1 MTRFAEHSLINPRAL
16 TPASVLL
23 SMCLA
28 WLAIF
33 WLAPIE
39 MYAPASIAPYLLL
52 GSCLAALFGGLVL
65 FFEPSWRAQ
74 EAANP

>member
-23 SMCLA
+23 WMGLA

-33 WLAPIE
+33 WPAPVE
-39 MYAPASIAPYLLL
+39 MYAPATSATYLLL
-52 GSCLAALFGGLVL
+52 GSCLAALFGGLML
-65 FFEPSWRAQ
+65 FFELSWRAQ
-74 EAANP
+74 VAANP

>member
-1 MTRFAEHSLINPRAL
+1 MSRFAEHGLINPRAL

-33 WLAPIE
+33 WLAPVE
-39 MYAPASIAPYLLL
+39 MYAPATSTPYLLL

-65 FFEPSWRAQ
+65 FFDTSWSAQ
-74 EAANP
+74 EAKP